1 MRDPNRRLEAA
12 ARARDEAV
20 TLAWLEASP
29 PARCPACDRP
39 LPTVLPGYGKR
50 GRTRVWCSDA
60 CRQRAY
66 RNRKTGVRPVH
77 GAETANE
84 PSHSPA
90 AMVHALEQCIVTV
103 LESPTAIASVIDVVR
118 RALIDGA
125 LDKRGYTEVQVAL
138 VALYQAMSSDPR

>member
-1 MRDPNRRLEAA
+1 M
-12 ARARDEAV
+12 
-20 TLAWLEASP
+20 
-29 PARCPACDRP
+29 
-39 LPTVLPGYGKR
+39 
-50 GRTRVWCSDA
+50 
-60 CRQRAY
+60 
-66 RNRKTGVRPVH
+66 RPVH

-90 AMVHALEQCIVTV
+90 AMEHALEQCIVTV